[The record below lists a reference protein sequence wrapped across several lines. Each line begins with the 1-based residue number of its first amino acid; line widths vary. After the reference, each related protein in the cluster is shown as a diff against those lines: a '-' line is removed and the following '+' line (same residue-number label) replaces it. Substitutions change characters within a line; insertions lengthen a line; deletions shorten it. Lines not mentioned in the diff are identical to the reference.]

1 MVVKYY
7 NIMSTTE
14 ILAADILCVFGAGS
28 RYTGVTVN
36 HD

>member
-1 MVVKYY
+1 MAFKYY
-7 NIMSTTE
+7 NIMCTIE